1 MDKHR
6 GSKMPYCS
14 HTIHH
19 KHLGGK
25 ASMDYYVL
33 KLHLTQCLHTDKDDE
48 INRLN
53 NPAMAAPQLTHKR
66 TSILD
71 IANLIVLE
79 DHK

>member
-1 MDKHR
+1 
-6 GSKMPYCS
+6 
-14 HTIHH
+14 
-19 KHLGGK
+19 
-25 ASMDYYVL
+25 MDYYVL